1 MSRTAIGTVLLIFIF
16 QFSRVFLR
24 TSRLHHES
32 ESISNCSP
40 SGLRSR
46 QQRATCS
53 AFHHQFLLWFIQQ
66 KRIKDNAYKHKA
78 TKIYTYA
85 KFE

>member
-1 MSRTAIGTVLLIFIF
+1 MSRTADDTVLLIFIF
-16 QFSRVFLR
+16 LFFRVFPHA
-24 TSRLHHES
+24 SQSHHES

-53 AFHHQFLLWFIQQ
+53 AFHHQFLLWINTT

-85 KFE
+85 KSK